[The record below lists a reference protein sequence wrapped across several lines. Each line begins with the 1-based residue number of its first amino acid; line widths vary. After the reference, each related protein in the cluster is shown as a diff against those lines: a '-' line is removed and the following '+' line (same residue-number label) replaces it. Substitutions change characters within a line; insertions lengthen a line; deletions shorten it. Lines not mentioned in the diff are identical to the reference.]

1 MESGSGGLIALG
13 AVLGMIFGSF
23 GSVIA
28 YRVPARIQ
36 REGHDPKEESRPGDA
51 GHSVADES
59 ILTGRSR
66 CPNCGRII
74 RPLENIP
81 VVSYILQQGRCKGC
95 GVRIPLRYPLI
106 EITNGVLFALA
117 AWKFGLSIEAFLY
130 AALFW
135 VLVVLTQIDLEHRL
149 LPNRIVYPAFV
160 VGWIGLVVA
169 ALVDDSP
176 DRLVD
181 AALGAAIFGGFFFV
195 VAFIYPA
202 GMGGGDVKLGF
213 VLGTFLGY
221 LDGVGVVLVGMFLS
235 FLIGSLVGVGVMLG
249 TNRGRKAMVPFGPFL
264 ALGTVLAVFIG
275 RSIADWYTDLL

>member
-1 MESGSGGLIALG
+1 MESGGGFLIALG

-28 YRVPARIQ
+28 YRVPVRML
-36 REGHDPKEESRPGDA
+36 REGHDTSEESRPGETAD
-51 GHSVADES
+51 SVADES

-66 CPNCGRII
+66 CPNCGRVISPI
-74 RPLENIP
+74 ENIP
-81 VVSYILQQGRCKGC
+81 VVSYILQRGRCKGC
-95 GVRIPLRYPLI
+95 GIRIPIRYPLI
-106 EITNGVLFALA
+106 ELATGVLFALA
-117 AWKFGLSIEAFLY
+117 AWKFGLTIEAFLF

-135 VLVVLTQIDLEHRL
+135 VLVVLTQIDLEYRL

-160 VGWIGLVVA
+160 VGWMGLVVA
-169 ALVDDSP
+169 ALVDGSA
-176 DRLVD
+176 DRLID
-181 AALGAAIFGGFFFV
+181 GALGAVIFGGFFFV

-221 LDGVGVVLVGMFLS
+221 LDGVGVVLVGMFLA
-235 FLIGSLVGVGVMLG
+235 FLIGSLVGIGVMLF
-249 TNRGRKAMVPFGPFL
+249 TKRGRKAMVPFGPFL
-264 ALGTVLAVFIG
+264 ALGTVLAVFVG

>member
-1 MESGSGGLIALG
+1 MESDSGFLIALG
-13 AVLGMIFGSF
+13 SVLGMIFGSF

-28 YRVPARIQ
+28 YRIPARMQ
-36 REGHDPKEESRPGDA
+36 REGHRQGEQSKPGDA
-51 GHSVADES
+51 GDAVADES

-66 CPNCGRII
+66 CPNCGRVISPI
-74 RPLENIP
+74 ENIP
-81 VVSYILQQGRCKGC
+81 VVSYILQRGRCKGC

-106 EITNGVLFALA
+106 ELTTGVLFALA
-117 AWKFGLSIEAFLY
+117 AWKFGLSIEAFLF

-135 VLVVLTQIDLEHRL
+135 VLVVLTQIDLEYRL

-160 VGWIGLVVA
+160 VGWVGLIIAAVVA
-169 ALVDDSP
+169 GST

-181 AALGAAIFGGFFFV
+181 AAVGALIFGGFFFV

-221 LDGVGVVLVGMFLS
+221 LDGIGVVLVGMFLA
-235 FLIGSLVGVGVMLG
+235 FLIGSLVGVGVMLF
-249 TNRGRKAMVPFGPFL
+249 TSRGRKAMVPFGPFL
-264 ALGTVLAVFIG
+264 ALGAVLAVFIG

>member
-1 MESGSGGLIALG
+1 MESGGGFLIALG

-28 YRVPARIQ
+28 YRVPMRML
-36 REGHDPKEESRPGDA
+36 REGHDISEESRPGETAD
-51 GHSVADES
+51 SVADES

-66 CPNCGRII
+66 CPNCGRVISPI
-74 RPLENIP
+74 ENIP
-81 VVSYILQQGRCKGC
+81 VVSYILQRGRCKGC
-95 GVRIPLRYPLI
+95 GIRIPIRYPLI
-106 EITNGVLFALA
+106 ELATGVLFALA
-117 AWKFGLSIEAFLY
+117 AWKFGLTIEAFLF

-135 VLVVLTQIDLEHRL
+135 VLVVLTQIDLEYRL

-160 VGWIGLVVA
+160 VGWMGLVVA
-169 ALVDDSP
+169 ALVDGSA

-181 AALGAAIFGGFFFV
+181 GALGAVIFGGVFFV
-195 VAFIYPA
+195 VGFIYPA

-221 LDGVGVVLVGMFLS
+221 FDGVAVVLVGMFLA
-235 FLIGSLVGVGVMLG
+235 FLIGSLVGVGVMLFSQ
-249 TNRGRKAMVPFGPFL
+249 RGRETMVPFGPFL
-264 ALGTVLAVFIG
+264 ALGTVLAVFVG

>member
-1 MESGSGGLIALG
+1 MESDSGFLIALG

-28 YRVPARIQ
+28 YRVPVRMQ
-36 REGHDPKEESRPGDA
+36 GEGHDPGEESRPGEA
-51 GHSVADES
+51 GKAVADES

-66 CPNCGRII
+66 CPTCGRII
-74 RPLENIP
+74 SPIENIP
-81 VVSYILQQGRCKGC
+81 VVSYVLQRGRCRGC

-106 EITNGVLFALA
+106 EITTGVLFALA
-117 AWKFGLSIEAFLY
+117 AWKFELTIEAFLF

-160 VGWIGLVVA
+160 VGWIGLAVA
-169 ALVDDSP
+169 AIADGSG

-181 AALGAAIFGGFFFV
+181 AAIGAAIFGGFFFI
-195 VAFIYPA
+195 VAFLYPA

-235 FLIGSLVGVGVMLG
+235 FLIGALVGVGVMLF
-249 TNRGRKAMVPFGPFL
+249 TERGRKAMVPFGPFL

>member
-1 MESGSGGLIALG
+1 MESGGGFLIALG

-28 YRVPARIQ
+28 YRVPVRML
-36 REGHDPKEESRPGDA
+36 REGHDTSEESRPGETAD
-51 GHSVADES
+51 SVADES

-66 CPNCGRII
+66 CPNCGRVISPI
-74 RPLENIP
+74 ENIP
-81 VVSYILQQGRCKGC
+81 VVSYILQRGRCKGC
-95 GVRIPLRYPLI
+95 GVGIPLRYPLI
-106 EITNGVLFALA
+106 EITTGLLFALA
-117 AWKFGLSIEAFLY
+117 AWKFGLSIEAFLF

-135 VLVVLTQIDLEHRL
+135 VLVVLTQIDLEYRL

-160 VGWIGLVVA
+160 GGWIGLAIA
-169 ALVDDSP
+169 ALVDDAP

-181 AALGAAIFGGFFFV
+181 AAIGAAIFGGFFFV

-221 LDGVGVVLVGMFLS
+221 FDGVAVVLVGMFLA
-235 FLIGSLVGVGVMLG
+235 FLIGSLVGVGGVVF
-249 TNRGRKAMVPFGPFL
+249 TKRGRKAMVPFGPFL
-264 ALGTVLAVFIG
+264 ALGTVLAVFVG
-275 RSIADWYTDLL
+275 RSISDWYTDLL

>member
-1 MESGSGGLIALG
+1 METGSGGLIALG

-28 YRVPARIQ
+28 YRVPARMQ
-36 REGHDPKEESRPGDA
+36 REGHEPTEESRPGDA
-51 GHSVADES
+51 GRSVADES

-74 RPLENIP
+74 KPLENIP
-81 VVSYILQQGRCKGC
+81 VMSYLLQRGRCKGC

-106 EITNGVLFALA
+106 ELASGVLFALA

-130 AALFW
+130 AAFFW

-160 VGWIGLVVA
+160 VGWVGLAVA

-181 AALGAAIFGGFFFV
+181 AATGAAIFGGFFFV

-221 LDGVGVVLVGMFLS
+221 LDGIGVVLVGMFLS

-249 TNRGRKAMVPFGPFL
+249 SNRGRKAMVPFGPFL
-264 ALGTVLAVFIG
+264 ALGTVLAIFIG

>member
-1 MESGSGGLIALG
+1 MESGSGFLIALG
-13 AVLGMIFGSF
+13 AVLSMIFGSF

-28 YRVPARIQ
+28 YRVPARIE
-36 REGHDPKEESRPGDA
+36 REGHEPTEESRPTDA
-51 GHSVADES
+51 GRSVVDES

-74 RPLENIP
+74 GPVENIP
-81 VVSYILQQGRCKGC
+81 VVSYLLQRGRCKGC

-106 EITNGVLFALA
+106 EIANGVLFALA
-117 AWKFGLSIEAFLY
+117 ARKFGLSIEAFLF

-135 VLVVLTQIDLEHRL
+135 VLVVLTQIDLEYRL

-160 VGWIGLVVA
+160 VGWIGLVAA
-169 ALVDDSP
+169 ALVDGTP

-181 AALGAAIFGGFFFV
+181 AAIGAAIFGGFFFV

-221 LDGVGVVLVGMFLS
+221 LDGVAAVLVGMFLA

-264 ALGTVLAVFIG
+264 ALGTILAIFIG
-275 RSIADWYTDLL
+275 GSIADWYTDLL